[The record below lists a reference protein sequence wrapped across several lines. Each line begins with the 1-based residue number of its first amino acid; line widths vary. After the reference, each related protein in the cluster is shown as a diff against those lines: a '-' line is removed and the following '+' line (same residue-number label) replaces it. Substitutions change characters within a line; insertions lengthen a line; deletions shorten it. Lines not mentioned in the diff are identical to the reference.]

1 MPNNRRKNNAM
12 NVIKTPIEGVVI
24 IEPQVF
30 RDARG
35 YFFESY
41 SERRFNEQVAPVRF
55 VQDNE
60 SRSTRGVVR
69 GIHFQRPPYTQSKLV
84 RVLTGRVLDVAVDL
98 RRDSPTFGHHV
109 SVVLSG
115 RNRLQLFIP
124 RGFGHGFSVL
134 SKEAVFQYKC
144 DAFYEPRSEGSVRW
158 DDPSLAIDWRLPK
171 GVEPCISDKDR
182 VAPLLAQADIPF

>member
-1 MPNNRRKNNAM
+1 MTGNLRRTDTM
-12 NVIKTPIEGVVI
+12 NVIKTAIEGVVI
-24 IEPQVF
+24 IEPQIF

-41 SERRFNEQVAPVRF
+41 SERRFNEQVAPIRF

-98 RRDSPTFGHHV
+98 RRDSPTFGRYV
-109 SVVLSG
+109 SVELSG
-115 RNRLQLFIP
+115 RNRRQLFIP

-144 DAFYEPRSEGSVRW
+144 DAFYAPQSEGSVRW
-158 DDPSLAIDWRLPK
+158 DDPSLAIDWRLPR
-171 GVEPCISDKDR
+171 GVEPCISNKDR
-182 VAPLLAQADIPF
+182 VAPLLSEADIPF